1 VRIGG
6 KITLSE
12 PGVGA
17 GVGWSGGGGVA
28 KEREKS
34 IV

>member
-1 VRIGG
+1 MRIGE

-17 GVGWSGGGGVA
+17 SVSESGGGVA

>member
-17 GVGWSGGGGVA
+17 GVGESGSGVA